1 LIVNSAGTVK
11 FGQLQNI
18 SVPLNRIMGALVI
31 GVIGGALGSFFIFV
45 NIRMGRLRKKL
56 IKKNWM

>member
-1 LIVNSAGTVK
+1 
-11 FGQLQNI
+11 
-18 SVPLNRIMGALVI
+18 MGALVI